1 MKSIPKGSTKTYG
14 NIAFALGD
22 IKAIRAVANAIV
34 KNLMLLFIPCNRV
47 IGDGSMT
54 GYAGG
59 IDKKR
64 WLLGHEGVSIQKT
77 LDL

>member
-1 MKSIPKGSTKTYG
+1 
-14 NIAFALGD
+14 
-22 IKAIRAVANAIV
+22 
-34 KNLMLLFIPCNRV
+34 MLLFIPYNRV